1 MAIKLARA
9 FRVDNRWNMN
19 KHIKNRMKT
28 RKLRFV
34 HNMTR
39 QHINKTHYRL
49 TRSTVVFHESE
60 AQAIVNTVCPRL
72 PK

>member
-1 MAIKLARA
+1 MPISISEERT
-9 FRVDNRWNMN
+9 MN
-19 KHIKNRMKT
+19 KHIKNRIQT
-28 RKLRFV
+28 RKLKFV
-34 HNMTR
+34 HGITR
-39 QHINKTHYRL
+39 KHINKTHYRL